1 MIKINLLGS
10 KIEQNPYLVTFMV
23 TWIVGLTLFFLGCIF
38 WKISLSSNVKSLEEK
53 NNNLKSQLAALEEKT
68 KEVNKLNDI
77 KEELRGKL
85 KVIDILKK
93 SKLGPVK
100 LLDNLNIALPSK
112 IWLESIEESNQNII
126 IAGKSLDDPS
136 LSLFMKALEY
146 SPYFS
151 NVDLNYSKQFF
162 MDEVKIKDFEIKAN
176 VSYSAKEDDNSK
188 LNNKEKK

>member
-1 MIKINLLGS
+1 MKYELYQVDMRKANTIAFM
-10 KIEQNPYLVTFMV
+10 PYDEIDPKKVWFKNYDMV
-23 TWIVGLTLFFLGCIF
+23 NSG
-38 WKISLSSNVKSLEEK
+38 KKYSN
-53 NNNLKSQLAALEEKT
+53 
-68 KEVNKLNDI
+68 EV
-77 KEELRGKL
+77 
-85 KVIDILKK
+85 
-93 SKLGPVK
+93 
-100 LLDNLNIALPSK
+100 
-112 IWLESIEESNQNII
+112 WLESIEESNQNIL

-176 VSYSAKEDDNSK
+176 VSYSAKEDDKSK

>member
-112 IWLESIEESNQNII
+112 IWLESIEESNQNIL

-176 VSYSAKEDDNSK
+176 VSYSAKN
-188 LNNKEKK
+188 